1 MNASS
6 RIDKGFGEETSSVFL
21 SSKRLSF
28 TLPDSIMKKLL
39 KKSLEEGRSLSN
51 LAAFLVE
58 QSLEG
63 DSED

>member
-6 RIDKGFGEETSSVFL
+6 RIDKGFGKETSSVFL
-21 SSKRLSF
+21 SSKRLSV

-51 LAAFLVE
+51 LASYILE
-58 QSLEG
+58 QALAS
-63 DSED
+63 DSQD

>member
-21 SSKRLSF
+21 SPKRLSV
-28 TLPDSIMKKLL
+28 TLPDSVMKKLL
-39 KKSLEEGRSLSN
+39 KKSLREGRSLSN

-58 QSLEG
+58 QSLAGEQQ
-63 DSED
+63 D

>member
-1 MNASS
+1 MNVASGVNKDS
-6 RIDKGFGEETSSVFL
+6 GKGSDSL
-21 SSKRLSF
+21 SSNRISVI
-28 TLPDSIMKKLL
+28 LPDSIMKKLL
-39 KKSLEEGRSLSN
+39 KKSLKEGRSLSN

>member
-1 MNASS
+1 MNVASGGNKDS
-6 RIDKGFGEETSSVFL
+6 GKGSDYL
-21 SSKRLSF
+21 SSKRLSV

-39 KKSLEEGRSLSN
+39 KKSLDEGRSLSN

>member
-1 MNASS
+1 MNVMSGVNKDS
-6 RIDKGFGEETSSVFL
+6 GKGSDSLSPKRISV
-21 SSKRLSF
+21 

-39 KKSLEEGRSLSN
+39 KKSLKEGRSLSN